1 LTGFFGETV
10 DDAFAGAPILDQA
23 ASLELSQLGGDAG
36 LPHGKDLLEFSDG
49 EILAAEK
56 AEDAKPGW
64 IGEAAQRIYD

>member
-1 LTGFFGETV
+1 
-10 DDAFAGAPILDQA
+10 
-23 ASLELSQLGGDAG
+23 

-56 AEDAKPGW
+56 AEDAKPGG